1 MMDVGPLNITLYD
14 KSVYTFPIIA
24 KIVGWILAVSSV
36 LMVPIIGIKTI
47 SSYSG
52 TLRQVKNR
60 NYIIFFLFYLNRMLN
75 SINCLKHFTL

>member
-47 SSYSG
+47 LSYSG
-52 TLRQVKNR
+52 TLRQVKK
-60 NYIIFFLFYLNRMLN
+60 YIIFLILNNVEFLN
-75 SINCLKHFTL
+75 SMI

>member
-75 SINCLKHFTL
+75 SITCLKHSL

>member
-60 NYIIFFLFYLNRMLN
+60 NYIILFFYINRMLN

>member
-60 NYIIFFLFYLNRMLN
+60 NYIKNFYILP
-75 SINCLKHFTL
+75 K

>member
-60 NYIIFFLFYLNRMLN
+60 NYIIFFNILP
-75 SINCLKHFTL
+75 K